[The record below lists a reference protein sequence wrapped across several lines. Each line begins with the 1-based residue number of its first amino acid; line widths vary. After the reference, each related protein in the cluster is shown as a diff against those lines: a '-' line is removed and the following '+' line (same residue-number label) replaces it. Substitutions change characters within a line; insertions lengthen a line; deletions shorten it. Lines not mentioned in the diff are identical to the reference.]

1 MTITLKGADNE
12 VLEILQNLKA
22 QKRDLQIIQEPL
34 NYTEAK
40 ADLERILRE
49 CEDGRATLSSLDE
62 MNGRM
67 NKFLE
72 RLEK

>member
-1 MTITLKGADNE
+1 MTITLKGADSE

-40 ADLERILRE
+40 ADLERVLCE

-72 RLEK
+72 SLEK

>member
-1 MTITLKGADNE
+1 MTITLKGADSE

-49 CEDGRATLSSLDE
+49 CEDGTATLSSLDE

-72 RLEK
+72 SLEK

>member
-1 MTITLKGADNE
+1 MTITLKGADSE

-49 CEDGRATLSSLDE
+49 YEDGRAALSSLDE

-72 RLEK
+72 SLEK

>member
-1 MTITLKGADNE
+1 MTITLKGADSE

-49 CEDGRATLSSLDE
+49 YEDGRATLSSLDE

-72 RLEK
+72 SLEK